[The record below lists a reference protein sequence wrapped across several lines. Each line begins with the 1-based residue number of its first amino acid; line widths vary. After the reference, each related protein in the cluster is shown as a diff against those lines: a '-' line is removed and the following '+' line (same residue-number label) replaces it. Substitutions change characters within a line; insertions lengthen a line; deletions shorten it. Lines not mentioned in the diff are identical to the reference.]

1 MPIFITKRNMKTI
14 ILTKKQAKHLL
25 NNLPQGHAITL
36 TLKDAE
42 YILDLPP
49 TKKRNTENGPPQNGV
64 SQQQPQPQPQN
75 QPQPRQPQ
83 PPQNGMPNNS
93 V

>member
-1 MPIFITKRNMKTI
+1 MNKLKIKITPTQAAM
-14 ILTKKQAKHLL
+14 LTKKS
-25 NNLPQGHAITL
+25 NG
-36 TLKDAE
+36 
-42 YILDLPP
+42 DLVVSGMDTVP
-49 TKKRNTENGPPQNGV
+49 KRNTESGPPQNGT

-83 PPQNGMPNNS
+83 PPQNGGKNS